1 MIANYSFEIDQARRI
16 VRIKI
21 GGFFGAGEVAC
32 FAEAQARAY
41 ARLPHD
47 SERHLTLCDISDCK
61 IQLQEVVDG
70 FRRLIDDPK
79 RMARRIAFVTGSSPA
94 RMQIRRMISRDS
106 ARVFEC
112 AVEAEL
118 WLLSA

>member
-1 MIANYSFEIDQARRI
+1 MIANYSFDIDQSRRI
-16 VRIKI
+16 VRIKL
-21 GGFFGAGEVAC
+21 GGFFGAGEVAR

-41 ARLPHD
+41 ASLPHD

-70 FRRLIDDPK
+70 FRRLIEDPK
-79 RMARRIAFVTGSSPA
+79 RMSRRIAFVTGNSPA
-94 RMQIRRMISRDS
+94 RMQIRRLATRDN
-106 ARVFEC
+106 ARVFDC